1 MLRTRGRPDF
11 LNRLCSGSTGG
22 GPEVR
27 VGTDS
32 AVLAACR
39 RKELAGLF
47 QKNQVNGIM
56 CAAKIR
62 ARRLQ
67 AQAVFHGG
75 SKGLRLSGIGE
86 DSGLQCRATV
96 VQVCKGQHMSG

>member
-1 MLRTRGRPDF
+1 M
-11 LNRLCSGSTGG
+11 
-22 GPEVR
+22 
-27 VGTDS
+27 GTDS

-86 DSGLQCRATV
+86 DSGLQGSGVIGWPSCRATV